1 MKKISIRFVKTKP
14 KQNQWWDKMS
24 NEHFNEP
31 GYVGFSKKNGDIYRD
46 WTDKD
51 SKSIFANKRQ
61 KDLFIF
67 AMALGKYSVMESDL
81 VNRDAN
87 IPVDSMKEQQKWALL
102 SIGVSEMDDLLC
114 LKDEKPLYSKAEKYA
129 EEGLKILESHI
140 DRYGTNYPKALE
152 IELKEILGVLEK

>member
-1 MKKISIRFVKTKP
+1 MKTKQ

-31 GYVGFSKKNGDIYRD
+31 RDIGYSNKNKDTYIN
-46 WTDKD
+46 WIAKD
-51 SKSIFANKRQ
+51 SKSIFANKIQ

-67 AMALGKYSVMESDL
+67 AMALGKYSEMKSDL
-81 VNRDAN
+81 INRKTD
-87 IPVDSMKEQQKWALL
+87 IPVRSIKENQKWALL
-102 SIGVSEMDDLLC
+102 SIGISEMDDLLC
-114 LKDEKPLYSKAEKYA
+114 LKDEKPLYSKAEEYA

-152 IELKEILGVLEK
+152 IELKEILGVLES

>member
-1 MKKISIRFVKTKP
+1 MKISIRFMKTKQ
-14 KQNQWWDKMS
+14 KQNQWWDKML
-24 NEHFNEP
+24 NEHYNEP
-31 GYVGFSKKNGDIYRD
+31 RDVGYSKKNGDLYRD
-46 WTDKD
+46 WIAKD
-51 SKSIFANKRQ
+51 SKNIFANKKQ

-67 AMALGKYSVMESDL
+67 AMALGKYSEMDSDL
-81 VNRDAN
+81 VDRKAN

-102 SIGVSEMDDLLC
+102 SIGVSEMDNLLC
-114 LKDEKPLYSKAEKYA
+114 LKDEKPLYLKAEKYA